1 MPFYVNA
8 QVGLEGPVLRWALS
22 LCGLGGVRS
31 SDGRKKAHVRTQAS
45 AVEERKM
52 VWRIPP

>member
-8 QVGLEGPVLRWALS
+8 QVVLEGPVLRWALS